1 MPKPS
6 WFRQAHDEERLLQ
19 IAKNEYLKKH
29 KPSTYAAT
37 HPAYAGTSLQARHGG
52 DSDAV
57 R

>member
-1 MPKPS
+1 MPQPS
-6 WFRQAHDEERLLQ
+6 LFQQAHDEERLLQ